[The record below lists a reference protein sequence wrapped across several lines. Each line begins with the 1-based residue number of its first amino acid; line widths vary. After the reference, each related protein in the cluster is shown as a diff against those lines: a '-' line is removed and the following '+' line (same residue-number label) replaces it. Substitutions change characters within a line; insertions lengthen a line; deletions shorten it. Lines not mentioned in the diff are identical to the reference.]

1 MSLDDTAKII
11 FDDSVSIDEL
21 REQYNI
27 TGHTVANVSI
37 GYDNTIYMLMRS
49 DIPAAEDYSVIEIY
63 VDWESGAIIDSAFYQ
78 LGKHEHELR
87 YIQPIGDKLLLLGA
101 RSYYLGNREG
111 EKNALIIDK
120 QGEVSDRFCFGDGI
134 EDCIVL
140 SDGRIVTSYFDE
152 GVYGNYGWRDP
163 IGRRGLIVWSE
174 KGEPIWQAGQEHR
187 ISDCDAINIDDREN
201 LWFYY
206 FEAYNLV
213 RTDFRIEKIYTPGIK
228 GANRFLFTKD
238 MQYVIFNGEYDDYG
252 RYYYAPI
259 DYEKI
264 GDFKPVKFIY
274 YDREDPIAYTKFRGS
289 KAVIVTS
296 QNRLFAKEITVIN

>member
-1 MSLDDTAKII
+1 MPLDETAKIV
-11 FDDSVSIDEL
+11 FEDSVSIDEL
-21 REQYNI
+21 REHYNI
-27 TGHTVANVSI
+27 VGHTVVNVGI

-49 DIPAAEDYSVIEIY
+49 DIPAAEEYSVIEIY
-63 VDWESGAIIDSAFYQ
+63 ADWESGAIIDSAFYK
-78 LGKHEHELR
+78 LGKHEHEFR

-101 RSYYLGNREG
+101 RSYYLGNLEG
-111 EKNALIIDK
+111 EKNAVIIDK
-120 QGEVSDRFCFGDGI
+120 HGEVSDRFCFGDGI

-163 IGRRGLIVWSE
+163 IGKRGLIVWND
-174 KGEPIWQAGQEHR
+174 KGEIIWQAGQEHG

-213 RTDFRIEKIYTPGIK
+213 RTDFRTEKIYTPGIK

-252 RYYYAPI
+252 RYYYALMN
-259 DYEKI
+259 YEKI

-274 YDREDPIAYTKFRGS
+274 CDREDPIAYTKFRAS
-289 KAVIVTS
+289 KAVVVTS
-296 QNRLFAKEITVIN
+296 KNRLFAKEITVIN